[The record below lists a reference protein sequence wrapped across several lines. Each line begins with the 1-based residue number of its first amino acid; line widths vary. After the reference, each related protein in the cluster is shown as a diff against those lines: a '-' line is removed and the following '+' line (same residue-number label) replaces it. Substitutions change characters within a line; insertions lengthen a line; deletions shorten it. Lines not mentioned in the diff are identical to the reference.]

1 MTDLT
6 AEVAR
11 NAGALVSEP
20 KAAGVLETLVAEAP
34 PGADE
39 LNASAERLPGWMCA
53 AIICG
58 LAASTWAVIIF
69 AVVALISR

>member
-11 NAGALVSEP
+11 SAGAVVREP
-20 KAAGVLETLVAEAP
+20 RSPAVLETLVVDAP
-34 PGADE
+34 PVAEE
-39 LNASAERLPGWMCA
+39 LNADVERLPGWMCA

-58 LAASTWAVIIF
+58 LASLTWAVIIF
-69 AVVALISR
+69 AVVALIS